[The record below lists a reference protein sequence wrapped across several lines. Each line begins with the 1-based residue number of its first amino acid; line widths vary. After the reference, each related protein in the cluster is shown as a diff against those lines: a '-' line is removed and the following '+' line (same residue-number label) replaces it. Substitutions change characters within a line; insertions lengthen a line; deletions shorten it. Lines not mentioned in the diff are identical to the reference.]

1 VEELKGAAS
10 LSKAGSIITAQAL
23 SEDVEQTVA
32 AKSCEMAGNQH
43 PAMKGEIEGTLP
55 LVRVR

>member
-1 VEELKGAAS
+1 MEELKGATG

-23 SEDVEQTVA
+23 GEDVEQTVA
-32 AKSCEMAGNQH
+32 AKSCEMGGNQH
-43 PAMKGEIEGTLP
+43 PAMKGELEGMLP